1 MSRRLTKKPAQ
12 APTPPKKLR
21 SGNSGDGRKETGER
35 KKGEGRQ
42 EIIFEKFSAYKLAG
56 EIINF

>member
-21 SGNSGDGRKETGER
+21 SGNSGDGRREKGEERKEERRGETGAE
-35 KKGEGRQ
+35 
-42 EIIFEKFSAYKLAG
+42 EIILYSKNLAL
-56 EIINF
+56 IS